1 MTAAE
6 FLYTVVCKPRP
17 LRIAANAVIRMLIPE
32 SVRYGNIK
40 VMLNPKD
47 PVVSGALAF
56 HQYEPDE
63 LAFVAA
69 NLRPGMTIL
78 DVGANIGLYTALF
91 ADAVQSHGMVI
102 ALEPDPENFL
112 FLERTIAANSF
123 KNVKLVQAA
132 AASGKGTMRL
142 HTSSENRG
150 DNRLYANELA
160 DGGVD
165 VAVVSLDELLPSMGV
180 RELDFI
186 KIDVQGFEAH
196 VLAGLEQTIRRS
208 PKLTI
213 LMEFWPDGLSRASSV
228 PLELLEQLE
237 SWDLALHELGSRGQT
252 RPIADKQAFTGR
264 YPGRRYANIIA
275 RAR

>member
-17 LRIAANAVIRMLIPE
+17 LRIAVNAVIRMLIPE

-91 ADAVQSHGMVI
+91 ADAAQSHGMVI
-102 ALEPDPENFL
+102 ALEPDPENFF

-132 AASGKGTMRL
+132 AARGKGTMRL

-180 RELDFI
+180 QELDFI
-186 KIDVQGFEAH
+186 KQ
-196 VLAGLEQTIRRS
+196 RR
-208 PKLTI
+208 
-213 LMEFWPDGLSRASSV
+213 
-228 PLELLEQLE
+228 
-237 SWDLALHELGSRGQT
+237 
-252 RPIADKQAFTGR
+252 
-264 YPGRRYANIIA
+264 
-275 RAR
+275 